1 MRAIIM
7 MHVKQGKFTE
17 NFKKIPFVLG
27 HCQIEF
33 LCKFAKQ
40 GFVLTP
46 TVPFLFPLL
55 SNFGPL

>member
-1 MRAIIM
+1 M